1 METFLIELL
10 PLPNR
15 MVACRIVRSHVRPD
29 LCSRGLL
36 SGAAKLILWCVEGF
50 SVVRRGCSVVR

>member
-1 METFLIELL
+1 METLLIELL

-15 MVACRIVRSHVRPD
+15 MVACRTVHSHVRPD
-29 LCSRGLL
+29 LYSRGLL
-36 SGAAKLILWCVEGF
+36 SGATKLIFWCVKDF